1 MTMFP
6 KLMGQIL
13 TKHRK
18 WEEFKMKAMTK
29 KLLMLVLLLS
39 VVCGGG
45 LSISK
50 QASAKAVSKVTKKI
64 TLTDKKGF
72 VVHKLSIATK
82 EKVNVKIKFLE
93 VKGKAKGSEEEL
105 YFGGYECKNGKGSLF
120 APWTS
125 PSKLKKNSF
134 KKGTILTSTEDYL
147 NGKATVEWYIPEG
160 IKKLKMQVTYYTES
174 GKAGI
179 KSIRNC

>member
-1 MTMFP
+1 
-6 KLMGQIL
+6 
-13 TKHRK
+13 
-18 WEEFKMKAMTK
+18 MKAMTK

-64 TLTDKKGF
+64 TLTDGKSIDIQ
-72 VVHKLSIATK
+72 HKLSISAK

-93 VKGKAKGSEEEL
+93 VKGKVASKNDL
-105 YFGGYECKNGKGSLF
+105 YLGFYECNDGKGSLF

-134 KKGTILTSTEDYL
+134 KKGKVLTSTEDYL
-147 NGKATVEWYIPEG
+147 NGKATVDWNIPKG
-160 IKKLKMQVTYYTES
+160 IKKLKLQVTYYTES

-179 KSIRNC
+179 NSVK